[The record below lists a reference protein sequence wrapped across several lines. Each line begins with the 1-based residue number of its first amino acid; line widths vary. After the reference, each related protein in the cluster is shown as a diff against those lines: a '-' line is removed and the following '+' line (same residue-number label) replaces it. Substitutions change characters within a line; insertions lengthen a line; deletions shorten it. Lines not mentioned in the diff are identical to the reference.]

1 MKKTAGLLILVFL
14 LAGMNTY
21 LESKGKP
28 NMTKH
33 MALGQR
39 MAEKNLLPGDFLL
52 RFKDEIGLTADQ
64 VSRIEKMHIA
74 FQESVIRRMADVKVK
89 EMKLAVY
96 LKGDK
101 IKRSTAEKMIREI
114 SKLKTDTLVD
124 RIYYLLDVKDVLT
137 PEQIKKIDEV
147 KKKMFDRKRRTDFRK
162 RVEDRI
168 KRR

>member
-21 LESKGKP
+21 LESKGRP
-28 NMTKH
+28 YMTKH

-39 MAEKNLLPGDFLL
+39 TAERNMFHGNYLL

-64 VSRIEKMHIA
+64 VSKIEKMNIA
-74 FQESVIRRMADVKVK
+74 FQESVIKRMADVKVR
-89 EMKLAVY
+89 ELKLANY

-101 IKRSTAEKMIREI
+101 VKRSTAEKMIREI
-114 SKLKTDTLVD
+114 SKLKTDTQVD
-124 RIYYLLDVKDVLT
+124 RIYYLLDIKDVLT
-137 PEQIKKIDEV
+137 PEQV
-147 KKKMFDRKRRTDFRK
+147 KKVEVLKKRMFDRKRRTDFRK
-162 RVEDRI
+162 KAVDRI